1 MAKKI
6 FSLFSKQKSASS
18 ALKSVSSEMLAF
30 LEELPTAVLLV
41 EKSGSIGYVNAAAAH
56 LLQQEKSVLMGQDIK
71 KILHLTDEQFAAW
84 PDNTTKHT
92 ALVALPKEREICLQ
106 ALAKTVWDM
115 PLLMVTLE
123 ETAPKTVDLTEVSAQ
138 SVLDS
143 FPNAIT
149 VQDENGHCLFW
160 NAQAQKLFAK
170 DVTPAV
176 GKIIYQLFP
185 KKLSAVVYG
194 LDEEFKAGKM
204 QDEPARISYQKDSGQ
219 TGMLAVT
226 KKQIRGKNDNEKLII
241 SLYEDA
247 TAHLEHEQDL
257 ERSQKLLQAILENIP
272 LGLYTRDCDTKMT
285 FFNKQSMQ
293 ILNEDNAYRTDHPHQ
308 YQEPSRIQE
317 YSSREQQILK
327 EGKTYEYPEEVY
339 IDSAGKKKII
349 HMIKVPLLNAGPK
362 PMVLTIVEDI
372 TKRHEQEQEIQ
383 RTNAFLSAIVQN
395 APIALYARSQ
405 DGRIL
410 LRNKQCDVVF
420 SGTHEDPF
428 DENCGRL
435 NHETDE
441 QVASYMKRENEILQ
455 KGETM
460 DIPEEPYVTASGEQ
474 KIFHLVKAPVQESH
488 CVVTL
493 VEDITLRKA
502 QERALVESKNFL
514 QTVVDQLPVSL
525 SVKNYDGKYI
535 LWNKKSEE
543 LFGAAA
549 KDVIGK
555 SAYRSDLNKEQAEF
569 IRETDL
575 RVFESKKEQN
585 IPQELISSANE
596 GIKIMHTVKTP
607 VFNEDGTPNC
617 LLMVSEDI
625 TAKTKMEKQ
634 IREASDKNTLLV
646 EKAREG
652 VVMVEDGKILYA
664 NYAFCEMLGVD
675 TLEEIKGKTLLEFS
689 TENHRV
695 FLKEK
700 YEAVRSGADDGKEAI
715 EAHFLRKDGT
725 KLEAKFV
732 VMLAKYMGRRVVLG
746 FASDITSENRVLRDL
761 KNERDNFR
769 RAFENSVLPAF
780 ILSPRGYISSMN
792 ESCRKL
798 LGFTQADK
806 KFYRNV
812 YVRPGIALSVRKA
825 MKEGK
830 SAQLNYTLDFD
841 KLAQKFPG
849 RITKEGL
856 LDLSVS
862 FVPLSKRDAKD
873 GSVEA
878 EYMVSLQSKEA
889 ETAAPEPAVVPQAPA
904 EPLQAPQ
911 EEIKF
916 AKTADAAESLPPLPP
931 FLAATQARR
940 QIDRVVLPNSEP
952 YALCDD
958 NFFIMECNELF
969 CSLCGLQKDELTG
982 QDIRHLFH
990 QDEKPLIEQDFQLLK
1005 KEGKL
1010 SNREY
1015 TINLG
1020 SSLETCKV
1028 RLMAVKEEEHGGYLF
1043 VLHSLAFHR
1052 QIMKILEERSAHYNA
1067 LNSATNG
1074 AVLRVDFE
1082 NGKLGTLEQLNNW
1095 LSAKTGYLHEELS
1108 KMSLGELFAEPE
1120 SEQPMLAFT
1129 LTNAEKQLATTG
1141 KATFV
1146 LPLRKKDG
1154 QVFQAQVT
1162 LSAMDIPMRH
1172 DILAV
1177 ITDLSAQQESLGL
1190 VSREA
1195 QELSGLRQMLPGLYL
1210 RVDENGTV
1218 LEVSSNLLG
1227 LNNDQAQA
1235 QFLRKTP
1242 DMFWPKEAADRA
1254 LFMTKEA
1261 LGVHT
1266 TSNFS
1271 FEWPREGYSGYYEA
1285 DVIPL
1290 ENMPQAVIWVRDAS
1304 EKRVYDNR
1312 LHELYHMF
1320 EQTGLTITEQVDRIL
1335 EMGKQF
1341 FQAQVG
1347 FVLRFQQRKSRLE
1360 SVVLYTSDNPFS
1372 IERHMEFPV
1381 EECLRDVL
1389 DGSLTLL
1396 PDLEGLSCT
1405 HCIHREKKLGA
1416 LLAAPLVVDGKI
1428 EGALCFASAT
1438 ARGRFD
1444 VGAEELLGLM
1454 ARLLGLRIE
1463 LRQADKMLGAASR
1476 VFTRTLD
1483 EVQVPALRLD
1493 PDFTVT
1499 HVNDAFSQW
1508 SGRTRSSLLGRDL
1521 FQEVS
1526 RYGETARRSLQS
1538 LSEKSSGY
1546 DSFVIKMDILL
1557 PTGIY
1562 QETSWDVFLCKNTE
1576 GNDDGYV
1583 LVSKSR

>member
-1 MAKKI
+1 MPKNI
-6 FSLFSKQKSASS
+6 FSFFSKQKSSDVT
-18 ALKSVSSEMLAF
+18 LKNVPPEMLAL
-30 LEELPTAVLLV
+30 LEELPAAVLLV
-41 EKSGSIGYVNAAAAH
+41 GKTGLISYVNASAAS
-56 LLQQEKSVLMGQDIK
+56 LLQQEKQALVGQDVK
-71 KILHLTDEQFAAW
+71 QLLHLSDEQFAAW

-92 ALVALPKEREICLQ
+92 TLVALPRGGEICLQ

-115 PLLMVTLE
+115 PLLIVTLE
-123 ETAPKTVDLTEVSAQ
+123 TTAPKTVDLTEVSAQ

-143 FPNAIT
+143 FPDAIT

-204 QDEPARISYQKDSGQ
+204 QAEPARISYQKDSGQ

-247 TAHLEHEQDL
+247 TARLEHEQDL

-272 LGLYTRDCDTKMT
+272 LGIYTRDCDKKVT
-285 FFNKQSMQ
+285 FINRQGLQ
-293 ILNEDNAYRTDHPHQ
+293 ILNETPNSLEAKHAYQAQEEADSYTD
-308 YQEPSRIQE
+308 
-317 YSSREQQILK
+317 REQQILK
-327 EGKTYEYPEEVY
+327 EGKICEYPEEVY
-339 IDSAGKKKII
+339 VDSSGKKRIV
-349 HMIKVPLLNAGPK
+349 HAIKAPLFDVGPK
-362 PMVLTIVEDI
+362 PLVLTIVEDI
-372 TKRHEQEQEIQ
+372 TKRHEQEQEI
-383 RTNAFLSAIVQN
+383 RRVNSFLSAIVDN
-395 APIALYARSQ
+395 APIALYARSE
-405 DGRIL
+405 DGHLL
-410 LRNKQCDVVF
+410 LRNKQCSNVF
-420 SGTHEDPF
+420 SVG
-428 DENCGRL
+428 DENTVDEMGGRL
-435 NHETDE
+435 LHETDE
-441 QVASYMKRENEILQ
+441 QVAFYFQREHEILQ

-460 DIPEEPYVTASGEQ
+460 DIPEEPYVTASGER
-474 KIFHLVKAPVQESH
+474 KILHLVKAPVQESH

-514 QTVVDQLPVSL
+514 QTVINQLPVSL
-525 SVKNYDGKYI
+525 SVKNYAGQYI

-543 LFGAAA
+543 IFGASA

-555 SAYRSDLNKEQAEF
+555 ESYRSDLNKEQMEF
-569 IRETDL
+569 VRETDL
-575 RVFESKKEQN
+575 RVFENKKEQD
-585 IPQELISSANE
+585 IPQELIPSANE

-634 IREASDKNTLLV
+634 IREAGDKNTLLV

-652 VVMVEDGKILYA
+652 VVMVEDGKIIYA
-664 NYAFCEMLGVD
+664 NHAFCEMLGVD

-689 TENHRV
+689 TENHRM

-700 YEAVRSGADDGKEAI
+700 YEAVRSGTDDGKEAI
-715 EAHFLRKDGT
+715 EAHFLRKDGS

-732 VMLAKYMGRRVVLG
+732 AMLAKYMGRRIVLG
-746 FASDITSENRVLRDL
+746 FANDITAENRILRDL

-769 RAFENSVLPAF
+769 RAFESSVLPAF
-780 ILSPRGYISSMN
+780 ILSPRGYISLMN
-792 ESCRKL
+792 ESCRQL

-812 YVRPGIALSVRKA
+812 YVRPGIALPVRRA

-830 SAQLNYTLDFD
+830 SAQLDYILDFD

-849 RITKEGL
+849 RINKTGL

-878 EYMVSLQSKEA
+878 EYMVSLQSRDAAVMQKPTA
-889 ETAAPEPAVVPQAPA
+889 E
-904 EPLQAPQ
+904 LQPSTEQKQEPQ

-916 AKTADAAESLPPLPP
+916 AKTAQASESLPPLPP
-931 FLAATQARR
+931 FLAAMQSGR
-940 QIDRVVLPNSEP
+940 QVDRVVLPNSEP

-990 QDEKPLIEQDFQLLK
+990 PDEKPLVEQDFQLLK

-1028 RLMAVKEEEHGGYLF
+1028 RLMAVKEEEHGGFLF
-1043 VLHSLAFHR
+1043 VLHSLAFHT
-1052 QIMKILEERSAHYNA
+1052 QIMKILEERSAQYSA
-1067 LNSATNG
+1067 LSSATNG
-1074 AVLRVDFE
+1074 AVLRVGFDNE
-1082 NGKLGTLEQLNNW
+1082 KLGRIEQLNNW
-1095 LSAKTGYLHEELS
+1095 LSNKTGYLHEELAQ
-1108 KMSLGELFAEPE
+1108 KLLGDLFVEPE
-1120 SEQPMLAFT
+1120 PEQPTLALT
-1129 LTNAEKQLATTG
+1129 LSNAEKQLAYTG
-1141 KATFV
+1141 KTSFI
-1146 LPLRKKDG
+1146 LPLRQKNG
-1154 QVFQAQVT
+1154 SVFQAQVT
-1162 LSAMDIPMRH
+1162 LSAMDIPLQQ
-1172 DILAV
+1172 DVLAV
-1177 ITDLSAQQESLGL
+1177 VTDLTAQQECLGQA
-1190 VSREA
+1190 SREA
-1195 QELSGLRQMLPGLYL
+1195 QELSGLRQNLPGLYL
-1210 RVDENGTV
+1210 RVNEKGVV
-1218 LEVSSNLLG
+1218 LEVSSNLPG
-1227 LNNDQAQA
+1227 LDNAQA
-1235 QFLRKTP
+1235 QQFLGKTP
-1242 DMFWPKEAADRA
+1242 NVFWPQEAANQA
-1254 LFMTKEA
+1254 LFMIKEA
-1261 LGVHT
+1261 LGVHV

-1271 FEWPREGYSGYYEA
+1271 FEWPRENQSRYYEA

-1290 ENMPQAVIWVRDAS
+1290 GSTPQVILWVKDAS
-1304 EKRVYDNR
+1304 EKRIYDSR

-1320 EQTGLTITEQVDRIL
+1320 EQTELTITEQVDRIL

-1347 FVLRFQQRKSRLE
+1347 FVLRFQERKSRLE
-1360 SVVLYTSDNPFS
+1360 SVVLYTSENPFS

-1381 EECLRDVL
+1381 EECLRDVI

-1396 PDLEGLSCT
+1396 PDLDGLSCKQ
-1405 HCIHREKKLGA
+1405 CIHKEKKLKS
-1416 LLAAPLVVDGKI
+1416 LVAAPLVVDGKV
-1428 EGALCFASAT
+1428 EGALCFASAAT
-1438 ARGRFD
+1438 RGKFD
-1444 VGAEELLGLM
+1444 AGAEELLGLM
-1454 ARLLGLRIE
+1454 ARLLALRIE
-1463 LRQADKMLGAASR
+1463 IRQADKMLGAASR

-1483 EVQVPALRLD
+1483 DIQLPALRLGL
-1493 PDFTVT
+1493 DFTVSY
-1499 HVNDAFSQW
+1499 VNDAFTHW
-1508 SGRTRSSLLGRDL
+1508 TGRTKSSLLGRDL
-1521 FQEVS
+1521 FQEIS
-1526 RYGETARRSLQS
+1526 RYGESARRSLQE
-1538 LSEKSSGY
+1538 LSQKSSGF
-1546 DSFVIKMDILL
+1546 DSFEIKLDILL
-1557 PTGIY
+1557 PTGLY
-1562 QETSWDVFLCKNTE
+1562 QETKWNVFVCKDS
-1576 GNDDGYV
+1576 GGKDDGYV
-1583 LVSKSR
+1583 LIIKPGR

>member
-1 MAKKI
+1 MPKNI
-6 FSLFSKQKSASS
+6 FSFFSKQKPAD
-18 ALKSVSSEMLAF
+18 ATLKNVPPEMLAL
-30 LEELPTAVLLV
+30 LEELPAAVLLV
-41 EKSGSIGYVNAAAAH
+41 GKTGLISYVNASAAS
-56 LLQQEKSVLMGQDIK
+56 LLQQEKQALVGQDIK
-71 KILHLTDEQFAAW
+71 QLLRLSEEQFAAW

-92 ALVALPKEREICLQ
+92 TLVDLPKGGEICLQ
-106 ALAKTVWDM
+106 ASAKTVWDM
-115 PLLMVTLE
+115 PLLMVALE

-143 FPNAIT
+143 FPDAIT
-149 VQDENGHCLFW
+149 VQDELGRCLFW
-160 NAQAQKLFAK
+160 NAPAQRLFAK
-170 DVTPAV
+170 GATPAV
-176 GKIIYQLFP
+176 GKMVYQLFP
-185 KKLSAVVYG
+185 KTLSAFVYG

-204 QDEPARISYQKDSGQ
+204 RTEPARFTFPEKEEESGGRCIAISKSWVGRSPR
-219 TGMLAVT
+219 MLVT
-226 KKQIRGKNDNEKLII
+226 K
-241 SLYEDA
+241 YEDV
-247 TAHLEHEQDL
+247 TNRVSRQEDL

-272 LGLYTRDCDTKMT
+272 LGIYTRDCDKKVT
-285 FFNKQSMQ
+285 FINRQGLQ
-293 ILNEDNAYRTDHPHQ
+293 ILNETPNSLEAKHAYQAQEEADGYTD
-308 YQEPSRIQE
+308 
-317 YSSREQQILK
+317 REKQILR
-327 EGKTYEYPEEVY
+327 EGKICEYPEEVY
-339 IDSAGKKKII
+339 VDSSGKKRIV
-349 HMIKVPLLNAGPK
+349 HAIKAPLFDVGPK
-362 PMVLTIVEDI
+362 PLVLTIVEDI
-372 TKRHEQEQEIQ
+372 TKRHEQEQEI
-383 RTNAFLSAIVQN
+383 RRANGFLSAIVQN

-410 LRNKQCDVVF
+410 LRNKQCEKVF
-420 SGTHEDPF
+420 GSDDGT
-428 DENCGRL
+428 GRL
-435 NHETDE
+435 EHETDE
-441 QVASYMKRENEILQ
+441 QVAAYMKRENEILQ
-455 KGETM
+455 TGETI
-460 DIPEEPYVTASGEQ
+460 DIPEENYVSADG
-474 KIFHLVKAPVQESH
+474 KKKLLHLVKAPVQESH

-525 SVKNYDGKYI
+525 SVKNYEGKYI

-549 KDVIGK
+549 GDVIGK

-575 RVFESKKEQN
+575 RVFENKKEQD
-585 IPQELISSANE
+585 IPQELISSAKD

-646 EKAREG
+646 ENAREG
-652 VVMVEDGKILYA
+652 VVMVEDGKIIYA
-664 NYAFCEMLGVD
+664 NHAFCEMLGVE

-700 YEAVRSGADDGKEAI
+700 YEAVRSGADDGKDAI

-732 VMLAKYMGRRVVLG
+732 AMLAKYMGRRIVLG
-746 FASDITSENRVLRDL
+746 FANDITAENRVLRDL

-769 RAFENSVLPAF
+769 RAFESSVLPAF
-780 ILSPRGYISSMN
+780 ILSPRGYISLMN
-792 ESCRKL
+792 ESCRQL

-812 YVRPGIALSVRKA
+812 YVRPGIALPVRRA

-830 SAQLNYTLDFD
+830 SAQLDYILDFD

-849 RITKEGL
+849 RINKTGL
-856 LDLSVS
+856 LELSVS

-878 EYMVSLQSKEA
+878 EYMVSLQSKD
-889 ETAAPEPAVVPQAPA
+889 AAMQKPVTELPPPA
-904 EPLQAPQ
+904 EQKQESQ
-911 EEIKF
+911 EEIRF
-916 AKTADAAESLPPLPP
+916 AKTAQASESLPPLPP
-931 FLAATQARR
+931 FLAATQSGR
-940 QIDRVVLPNSEP
+940 QVDRVVLPNSEP

-990 QDEKPLIEQDFQLLK
+990 PDEKPLVEQDFELLK

-1028 RLMAVKEEEHGGYLF
+1028 RLMAVKEEEHGGFLF
-1043 VLHSLAFHR
+1043 VLHSLAFHT
-1052 QIMKILEERSAHYNA
+1052 QIMKILEERSAQYSA
-1067 LNSATNG
+1067 LSSATNG
-1074 AVLRVDFE
+1074 AVLRVGFDNE
-1082 NGKLGTLEQLNNW
+1082 KLGPIEQLNNW
-1095 LSAKTGYLHEELS
+1095 LSNKTGYLHEELAQ
-1108 KMSLGELFAEPE
+1108 KSLGDLFVEPE
-1120 SEQPMLAFT
+1120 PEQPTLALT
-1129 LTNAEKQLATTG
+1129 LSKAAKQLAYTG
-1141 KATFV
+1141 KTSFI

-1154 QVFQAQVT
+1154 SVFQAQVT
-1162 LSAMDIPMRH
+1162 LSTMDIPMQQ
-1172 DILAV
+1172 DALAV
-1177 ITDLSAQQESLGL
+1177 VTDLTAQQESLGQI
-1190 VSREA
+1190 SREA
-1195 QELSGLRQMLPGLYL
+1195 QELSGLRQNLPGLYL
-1210 RVDENGTV
+1210 RVDEKGTV
-1218 LEVSSNLLG
+1218 LEVSSNLPG
-1227 LNNDQAQA
+1227 LDNAQVQ
-1235 QFLRKTP
+1235 QFLGKTP
-1242 DMFWPKEAADRA
+1242 DAFWPQEAANQA
-1254 LFMTKEA
+1254 LFMIKEA
-1261 LGVHT
+1261 LGVHV

-1271 FEWPREGYSGYYEA
+1271 FEWPRENQSRYYEA

-1290 ENMPQAVIWVRDAS
+1290 GSTPQAILWVKDAS
-1304 EKRVYDNR
+1304 EKRIYDSR

-1320 EQTGLTITEQVDRIL
+1320 EQTELTITEQVDRIL

-1347 FVLRFQQRKSRLE
+1347 FVLRFQERKSRLE
-1360 SVVLYTSDNPFS
+1360 SVVLYTSENAFS

-1396 PDLEGLSCT
+1396 PDLEGLSCKQCM
-1405 HCIHREKKLGA
+1405 HKEKKLKS
-1416 LLAAPLVVDGKI
+1416 LVAAPLVVDGKI
-1428 EGALCFASAT
+1428 EGSLCFAST
-1438 ARGRFD
+1438 VARGKFD
-1444 VGAEELLGLM
+1444 AGAEELLGLM
-1454 ARLLGLRIE
+1454 ARLLALRIE
-1463 LRQADKMLGAASR
+1463 IRQADKMLGAASR

-1483 EVQVPALRLD
+1483 DVQLPALRLGL
-1493 PDFTVT
+1493 DFTVT
-1499 HVNDAFSQW
+1499 YVNDAFTQW
-1508 SGRTRSSLLGRDL
+1508 TGRTKSSLLGRDL
-1521 FQEVS
+1521 FQEIS
-1526 RYGETARRSLQS
+1526 RYGESARRALQE
-1538 LSEKSSGY
+1538 LSQKSSGF
-1546 DSFVIKMDILL
+1546 DSFEIKLDILL
-1557 PTGIY
+1557 PTGLY
-1562 QETSWDVFLCKNTE
+1562 QETKWNVFVCKDTA
-1576 GNDDGYV
+1576 GKDDGYV
-1583 LVSKSR
+1583 LIIKPGH